1 MERFGNAHQVASTWK
16 DPVTEEEKRQI
27 ESRVVEQK
35 RYEEAC
41 NDLKLNRSISQ
52 REAEMRLRFR
62 ETALETERKRAAAI
76 AALPSPQPDPLESHF
91 KNNFMGCTLCPRK

>member
-1 MERFGNAHQVASTWK
+1 M
-16 DPVTEEEKRQI
+16 EEEKRQI

-41 NDLKLNRSISQ
+41 NDLKLTRAISQ
-52 REAEMRLRFR
+52 REAEMRLQFR

-91 KNNFMGCTLCPRK
+91 KQNCTECTLCPSKTKYNST